1 MSATLFD
8 LIERDECAGL
18 RRLLAVNPQLADAVH
33 ERSGLG
39 AITFAL
45 YHQRFESAK
54 ILGAART
61 QLSWAEACGLGE
73 LARLELLLEQDPSLV
88 HAHTADGFTPLHL
101 CCYFRRAPLVIV
113 LLAHGAEVNA
123 VALNPT
129 LLQPLHSAVAS
140 RDLATV
146 MAVLAAKPE
155 INARQI
161 RGFVALHS
169 AALSGD
175 VLIVRALL
183 DVGADASLQADDGKR
198 ALDFARE
205 RGHGAL
211 ESLLA

>member
-1 MSATLFD
+1 
-8 LIERDECAGL
+8 
-18 RRLLAVNPQLADAVH
+18 
-33 ERSGLG
+33 
-39 AITFAL
+39 
-45 YHQRFESAK
+45 
-54 ILGAART
+54 
-61 QLSWAEACGLGE
+61 
-73 LARLELLLEQDPSLV
+73 
-88 HAHTADGFTPLHL
+88 
-101 CCYFRRAPLVIV
+101 VIV

-183 DVGADASLQADDGKR
+183 DAGADASLQADDGKR